1 MSGINHKGDDSAF
14 VIHNCWSVAI
24 TMRPTAIG
32 IEMQLVSLV
41 YKMIVR
47 LWDTYSKELSD
58 TLLQTLSE

>member
-1 MSGINHKGDDSAF
+1 MSGINHKGDDSEF
-14 VIHNCWSVAI
+14 VIHNCLSVAI